1 MSVFCLIC
9 FCHFAQDMGKV
20 EAIYKRA
27 KWLQKYFYAKGFLFL
42 LCSHLQLNFSMQ
54 IQTACTVALR

>member
-20 EAIYKRA
+20 EAIYKCG
-27 KWLQKYFYAKGFLFL
+27 KWLQKYFYAKGFLL
-42 LCSHLQLNFSMQ
+42 VLCSHLQLNLHVQ
-54 IQTACTVALR
+54 LH